1 MSVCQS
7 AKTKWWILLNQKQNR
22 VHRLSFMIRPVRTYS
37 LSPAFIVYWVTIMLV
52 ENDRILHDQ
61 YRGSLMTSYVACLSH
76 TERLRGRGR
85 RPPGDGWS
93 VTLGGTQH
101 ALTALFRYELMDA
114 HIELIKRWYIAKRIN
129 IRRTELIVQRLYTCL
144 S

>member
-1 MSVCQS
+1 MSVNMSICKDKVVDI
-7 AKTKWWILLNQKQNR
+7 AEPETNM
-22 VHRLSFMIRPVRTYS
+22 VHRLSFMIRPFRTYF
-37 LSPAFIVYWVTIMLV
+37 LSQAFIVYWVTIMLV

-61 YRGSLMTSYVACLSH
+61 YRGSLITSYVACLSH

-101 ALTALFRYELMDA
+101 ASTALFTYELIDA
-114 HIELIKRWYIAKRIN
+114 RI
-129 IRRTELIVQRLYTCL
+129 
-144 S
+144 

>member
-1 MSVCQS
+1 MLVCQS

-61 YRGSLMTSYVACLSH
+61 YRGSLITSYVACLSH

-101 ALTALFRYELMDA
+101 ALTALFTNELMHA
-114 HIELIKRWYIAKRIN
+114 LIEMIKRCMIYSKFLMR
-129 IRRTELIVQRLYTCL
+129 
-144 S
+144 SKSK